1 MIDDRVSADRRVLLS
16 LLKQKQEAIQQL
28 IKSKANLSDVTPLFR
43 EFRYIQ
49 KEVLKTFPFLV
60 NNDSDGEKPG
70 D

>member
-1 MIDDRVSADRRVLLS
+1 MIDDPVSADRRVLLS

-28 IKSKANLSDVTPLFR
+28 IRSKANLSEVTTLFR

-60 NNDSDGEKPG
+60 NNDSDGEKPR